1 MISNII
7 ITVIQISTGML
18 MLFVLLTAWE
28 GKGFSVPAG
37 NLIIPLWILLAELV
51 VFITGTA
58 IPYLKG
64 RSNGISSL
72 KSTISHNSEKVL
84 LGSFSFKRNRSIIT
98 SNIRIPPDKLV
109 FNSIIFTPL
118 YLVCH
123 IF

>member
-58 IPYLKG
+58 IP
-64 RSNGISSL
+64 
-72 KSTISHNSEKVL
+72 
-84 LGSFSFKRNRSIIT
+84 FKRQVKW
-98 SNIRIPPDKLV
+98 DKQ
-109 FNSIIFTPL
+109 P
-118 YLVCH
+118 
-123 IF
+123 